1 MKTSIA
7 QQAGWAKY
15 CWALLV
21 WLISGLSVRA
31 QNSWGAEHIAKLQ
44 GMMGVYEGDLNGKYP
59 IRLVLRPGN
68 TDSSVVG
75 TYYYL
80 SKGKPLELRGHI
92 QPSLSTP
99 SIELRE
105 LAPADTVP
113 TGWFSIS
120 LSYYPEVLGHWY
132 NKSGTTLLPLR
143 MKRINGAAQPFVA
156 SAQVK
161 SKTYLKYYTVPVVTV
176 PNAAL
181 MAMLDQYFSFES
193 LMSQSLSSFLEE
205 VRQKQKDGD
214 HTGLESIVYTKNY
227 NANGLLSITVRR
239 DVIGA
244 NAWHNYESRTIDLN
258 TGFPI
263 ILADEIQPQKLQS
276 FLALGERK
284 LHQEVLKYL
293 SVPQNALNPVDKQG
307 LLEQHF
313 RLSSTDEYA
322 VFGNEIQ
329 CHHSV
334 NYDALSNMISKLFTD
349 EFMVHFTTTELK
361 PFLKPES
368 LLQRLP

>member
-1 MKTSIA
+1 MLV
-7 QQAGWAKY
+7 
-15 CWALLV
+15 LL
-21 WLISGLSVRA
+21 STTRA
-31 QNSWGAEHIAKLQ
+31 QAQDVWAQVRAEHIAKLQ
-44 GMMGVYEGDLNGKYP
+44 GMMGTYEGELNGKYP
-59 IRLVLRPGN
+59 IRLVLRPSD

-80 SKGKPLELRGHI
+80 SKGKPLELRGYI

-105 LAPADTVP
+105 FASTDTVP
-113 TGWFSIS
+113 TGWFSIG

-143 MKRINGAAQPFVA
+143 MRRINGAAQLAVS
-156 SAQVK
+156 SARVT
-161 SKTYLKYYTVPVVTV
+161 SKTYLKYYTLPIITV
-176 PNAAL
+176 PNAAI
-181 MAMLDQYFSFES
+181 MAMLDQHFSFEN
-193 LMSQSLSSFLEE
+193 LMSQSLSSFREE

-214 HTGLESIVYTKNY
+214 NTGLESIGYTENH
-227 NANGLLSITVRR
+227 NANGLLSITIRR

-244 NAWHNYESRTIDLN
+244 NAWHNYESQNIDLN

-263 ILADEIQPQKLQS
+263 LLADEIQPLKLQA

-293 SVPQNALNPVDKQG
+293 SVPQNALDPVDKQG

-313 RLSSTDEYA
+313 TVSSMQEYA
-322 VFGNEIQ
+322 VYGKEIQ

-349 EFMVHFTTTELK
+349 DFMVHFTTAELQ
-361 PFLKPES
+361 PFLKPDS
-368 LLQRLP
+368 PLQRLP

>member
-1 MKTSIA
+1 
-7 QQAGWAKY
+7 
-15 CWALLV
+15 
-21 WLISGLSVRA
+21 
-31 QNSWGAEHIAKLQ
+31 
-44 GMMGVYEGDLNGKYP
+44 MMGVYEGKLNGKYP
-59 IRLVLRPGN
+59 IRMVLRPGD

-80 SKGKPLELRGHI
+80 SKGKPLELRGYI

-105 LAPADTVP
+105 LAPTDTVP

-120 LSYYPEVLGHWY
+120 LGTEPEVLGHWY
-132 NKSGTTLLPLR
+132 NKDGTTLLPLR
-143 MKRINGAAQPFVA
+143 MKRINGATQPAIPSVR
-156 SAQVK
+156 VK
-161 SKTYLKYYTVPVVTV
+161 SKTYIKYYTVPIVTV

-181 MAMLDQYFSFES
+181 MAMLEQYFSFEN
-193 LMSQSLSSFLEE
+193 LMHQSISSFREE
-205 VRQKQKDGD
+205 IRQNQEDGI
-214 HTGLESIVYTKNY
+214 HTGLQSIEYTENH
-227 NANGLLSITVRR
+227 NANGLLSITLRR
-239 DVIGA
+239 DVTGA
-244 NAWHNYESRTIDLN
+244 NAWHNYESQTIDLN

-276 FLALGERK
+276 FLALGEQK

-293 SVPQNALNPVDKQG
+293 SVSQNALESVDEHG

-313 RLSSTDEYA
+313 MVSSTQEYA
-322 VFGNEIQ
+322 VFGKEIQ

-349 EFMVHFTTTELK
+349 DFMVHFTTAELK

-368 LLQRLP
+368 PLQRLP